1 MSHDKP
7 DRTLTA
13 AQRDLF
19 EDALDLVAEKTADDE
34 RRIGVEFPHV
44 TEPDGRWR
52 TWPASV
58 SAGYTG
64 EAWSHGN
71 WTCGFWVG
79 LLVAAHLRTGEA
91 RFLTW
96 AAERMRLVAP
106 RAADPNTHDIGFIFY
121 GSAIPAHHVT
131 RERWYA
137 DLALAAADRLRA
149 RLVTTRTG
157 AYLSAWGPLSDPRGR
172 ASSAIDTMANLPLL
186 YWAAQA
192 RDDGSFRLA
201 AEAHALK
208 TREAFVRADDS
219 TYHAVEYDP
228 ATGARRRGYTFQGH
242 HDESLWSRG
251 QAWAIYGFVAT
262 ARATGTPAHLDVAE
276 RLAAR
281 YVARLGT
288 RAVPPWDFDDP
299 SPQCHEDSAA
309 AAIVASA
316 LVDLGGMHADRTAG
330 RRWTARAVAILE
342 ALCRNYLARE
352 PAHRGLLKHG
362 CYSQPHRDGV
372 DSAVMFGDFYFVE
385 ALCKLVL
392 PGRFVPSA
400 DVLPGDGGAA

>member
-1 MSHDKP
+1 MAD
-7 DRTLTA
+7 DRPHTVTD
-13 AQRDLF
+13 AQRRLF
-19 EDALDLVAEKTADDE
+19 EDALDLMAEKTAEDE

-52 TWPASV
+52 TWPASI

-79 LLVAAHLRTGEA
+79 LLLAAHLRTGEP
-91 RFLTW
+91 RFLAW

-106 RAADPNTHDIGFIFY
+106 RAADPNTHDIGFIFSS
-121 GSAIPAHHVT
+121 SAVPAHHLT
-131 RERWYA
+131 GERWYA

-157 AYLSAWGPLSDPRGR
+157 AYLSSWGPLSDPRGR

-186 YWAAQA
+186 YWAA
-192 RDDGSFRLA
+192 RTSDDGSFRLA
-201 AEAHALK
+201 AEAHAVK
-208 TREAFVRADDS
+208 TREAFVRSDGS
-219 TYHAVEYDP
+219 TYHAVEYDTG
-228 ATGARRRGYTFQGH
+228 TGARRRGYTFQGH

-251 QAWAIYGFVAT
+251 QAWAIYGYAAT
-262 ARATGTPAHLDVAE
+262 TRATGKREYLDLAE

-281 YVARLGT
+281 YAERLGE

-299 SPQCHEDSAA
+299 SPRPPEDSAA

-316 LVDLGGMHADRTAG
+316 LIDLGALHPDREAG
-330 RRWTARAVAILE
+330 DRWTARAAGTLE
-342 ALCRNYLARE
+342 ALCRNYLARD
-352 PAHRGLLKHG
+352 PGHRGLLRHG
-362 CYSQPHRDGV
+362 CYSRPHRDGV

-392 PGRFVPSA
+392 PGRFVAEPDA
-400 DVLPGDGGAA
+400 PRGGGVA